1 MVSTKDIII
10 EAGIKAVSKN
20 AAFTLEEVA
29 VLANVSRRTLH
40 RYFIGRDDLLE
51 HCKEKILLTCNT
63 AMTTAYNSTNE
74 PTIQLEAMLYA
85 AIETGVKSSFIKKL
99 YERSTYNNV
108 LQSGEFH
115 GDDVKSKWYKLIIGL
130 QSEDKVN
137 RDLTAAWIFNLF
149 GGIIDTAIMAAE
161 SGDVAQNDIKS
172 FAWYSFK
179 NGIGLKD
186 I

>member
-1 MVSTKDIII
+1 MISTKDIII

-20 AAFTLEEVA
+20 IAFTLEEVA
-29 VLANVSRRTLH
+29 ALANVSRRTLH

-51 HCKEKILLTCNT
+51 NCKEKILSTCNT
-63 AMTTAYNSTNE
+63 AMTAAYNSANV
-74 PTIQLEAMLYA
+74 PAMQLEAMLYA
-85 AIETGVKSSFIKKL
+85 AIETGIKSSFIKTL

-115 GDDVKSKWYKLIIGL
+115 GDDVKSKWYKLIIDL
-130 QSEDKVN
+130 QSQDKVN
-137 RDLTAAWIFNLF
+137 RELTVAWIFNLF

-161 SGDVAQNDIKS
+161 SGDVAKNDIKS

>member
-29 VLANVSRRTLH
+29 ALANVSRRTLH

-63 AMTTAYNSTNE
+63 AMTIAYNSTNV
-74 PTIQLEAMLYA
+74 PTRQLEAMLYA

-115 GDDVKSKWYKLIIGL
+115 GDDVKSKWYKLIIEL

-137 RDLTAAWIFNLF
+137 RDLTVAWIFNLF
-149 GGIIDTAIMAAE
+149 GGIIDTAIIAAE